1 MSVAWVVLARLAW
14 REGRGARA
22 RLLLLVLGV
31 AVGVTSVVAVGAL
44 GAGLREALY
53 LESRRLLGADLV
65 VTGRVAIPD
74 ELQQT
79 LERERG
85 YRTSAVA
92 ELPTVV
98 AAAPRGDNTPPSRLV
113 ELKVVDGNYPLRGD
127 LVLDPPRPVA
137 ELLGQGGA
145 VVARELAQSLGL
157 ALGDEMDVGSARV
170 ELRGFVLSEPD
181 RTNFAL
187 SAGPRV
193 FVDHGTFE
201 QSGLVQFGSRVE
213 RKLMVALPDDQGAE
227 AARAAA
233 ADLRTLA
240 REHEGLRVSSWVDS
254 QRSLRRGIER
264 VESFLALA
272 ALLSLVL
279 GSLASA
285 LAARSWLE
293 SRVDSIALSKCLG
306 LERRHVLLSSAGQVV
321 LLASLGAL
329 IGAIAG
335 TVLVRVALDS
345 FRDLLPADLVVP
357 LVQWQPLAFGFAL
370 GVGSALVAALGPLLA
385 AVRVSPLVALRRE
398 SAPLVAPK
406 SLTILASVAALL
418 ALFGAAWVQSS
429 SLQLASLF
437 SGGLILCALALAGL
451 SKLVLSSARRV
462 PAGMLPAPLRW
473 GLASLTRP
481 RNPARGALLALG
493 VGVFAV
499 GSLVLVERRLTR
511 ELGQALPADAPSA
524 FLLDVQR
531 DQWPA
536 LEAQLVQ
543 LGADRARSS
552 PMVVARLR
560 EIDGV
565 NVRDLMELRRSRP
578 DGEGGGARW
587 VLRREQRMT
596 YGPTLPEDNQLLRG
610 SLWSE
615 PTRNEVSVEEGYAED
630 LGVDLGSTLVVDVQ
644 GVPIELLVTS
654 IRSVRWESLGINFFL
669 HVEPGVLDDAPQVRL
684 ATARLPEGDGGIVRD
699 ELRARFPN
707 VTLIDIG
714 EIRDKLVALF
724 SRLSMGVE
732 AVGLLC
738 LLAGAVVLAAALV
751 AAGRERRREA
761 GLMRALGA
769 GRWQTMVSLAS
780 EYALLGAV
788 AGLVGGAGAT
798 ALAWSLLHLVLELEG
813 APPFYAMLV
822 AALLLGSLAAAAGM
836 LAARRAMGRPLSDV
850 LRAE

>member
-14 REGRGARA
+14 REGRGART

-53 LESRRLLGADLV
+53 LESRRLLGADVV

-74 ELQQT
+74 ELRAAI
-79 LERERG
+79 EAKPG
-85 YRTSAVA
+85 YRTSAIA

-127 LVLDPPRPVA
+127 LVLDPPRPIG
-137 ELLGQGGA
+137 ELLAGGGA
-145 VVARELAQSLGL
+145 VVAKELAASLGL
-157 ALGDEMDVGSARV
+157 ALGEGLDVGSARV

-193 FVDHGTFE
+193 FVDHDSFE
-201 QSGLVQFGSRVE
+201 ASGLVQFGSRVE
-213 RKLMVALPDDQGAE
+213 RKLLVALPDEQGAE
-227 AARAAA
+227 DARAAA
-233 ADLRTLA
+233 AELRA
-240 REHEGLRVSSWVDS
+240 RAQEQDGLRVSSWVDS

-293 SRVDSIALSKCLG
+293 SRVDSIALAKCLG
-306 LERRHVLLSSAGQVV
+306 LERRHVLISAAGQVV
-321 LLASLGAL
+321 LLALLGA
-329 IGAIAG
+329 IVGAAVG
-335 TVLVRVALDS
+335 TVLVRVALES
-345 FRDLLPADLVVP
+345 FRDLLPGDLVVP
-357 LVQWQPLAFGFAL
+357 LVQWQPLVFGLAL

-385 AVRVSPLVALRRE
+385 AVRVSPLMALRRE
-398 SAPLVAPK
+398 SAPLVAPRA
-406 SLTILASVAALL
+406 LTILASGAALA

-429 SLQLASLF
+429 SLELAALF
-437 SGGLILCALALAGL
+437 SGGLILCTLALAGL
-451 SKLVLSSARRV
+451 SKLVLLFARRV
-462 PAGMLPAPLRW
+462 PAGVLPAPLRW

-499 GSLVLVERRLTR
+499 GSLALVERRLAR
-511 ELGQALPADAPSA
+511 ELGQALPEDAPSA
-524 FLLDVQR
+524 FLLDVQK
-531 DQWPA
+531 DQWPE
-536 LEAQLVQ
+536 LEAQLSE

-560 EIDGV
+560 EIDGTD
-565 NVRDLMELRRSRP
+565 VRDLLEQRRNRSG
-578 DGEGGGARW
+578 GEGGARW

-596 YGPTLPEDNQLLRG
+596 FGPTLPDDNEVLRG
-610 SLWSE
+610 ELWSD
-615 PTRNEVSVEEGYAED
+615 PARSEVSVEEGYAED
-630 LGVDLGSTLVVDVQ
+630 LGVDVGSTLVVDVQ
-644 GVPIELLVTS
+644 GVPIELFVSS

-684 ATARLPEGDGGIVRD
+684 ATARLPAGREGEVRD

-724 SRLSMGVE
+724 GRLSKGVE

-738 LLAGAVVLAAALV
+738 LLAGVVVLAAALV

-761 GLMRALGA
+761 GLLRALGA
-769 GRWQTMVSLAS
+769 GRWQTLVSLAS

-798 ALAWSLLHLVLELEG
+798 ALAWSLLHVVLELDG
-813 APPFYAMLV
+813 TPPLSAMFLF
-822 AALLLGSLAAAAGM
+822 ALLLGSLAAAAGM
-836 LAARRAMGRPLSDV
+836 FAARRAMGRPLADV
-850 LRAE
+850 LRAD